1 MTAGEL
7 AALIVSICSVVAVVL
22 LALGVVALFRT
33 LASMRDTVDELRAET
48 LPVVHEL
55 QRTVAG
61 NEARLQ
67 QIDDLLASARTVSG
81 RMDSA
86 SRLAYLAFS
95 QPVIKAMALGTG
107 TSRAAK
113 ALRRR

>member
-22 LALGVVALFRT
+22 LAFGVVALFRA
-33 LASMRDTVDELRAET
+33 LARMQDTVDQLRAET
-48 LPVVHEL
+48 LPVVSEL

-61 NEARLQ
+61 NEDRLR

-95 QPVIKAMALGTG
+95 NPVIKAMALGTG
-107 TSRAAK
+107 TSRAAR